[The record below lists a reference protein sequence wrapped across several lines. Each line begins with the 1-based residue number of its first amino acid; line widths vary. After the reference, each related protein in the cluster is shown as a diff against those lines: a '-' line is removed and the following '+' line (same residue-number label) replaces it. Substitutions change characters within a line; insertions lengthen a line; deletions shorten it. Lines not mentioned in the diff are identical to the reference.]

1 MQPRLHRDLDAF
13 ASVAE
18 PLFRTDAVTHTV
30 ALTVLAQLRSGWYPI
45 EDARTL
51 LTVHDGGRAVG
62 ATLRVAGWPLL
73 ASGLPPESAEP
84 VARAL
89 LEHDPELAAVSG
101 PKDRATAFA
110 AAWFAAYLEQ
120 TGAVIPSGTAAG
132 ASTGPTVAAVQAPS
146 SGAASAPA
154 PSSDAASAP
163 APCSGEAS
171 APALASGEA
180 SAPAPGSGAASAHAP
195 NPAQSPTSATVEVP
209 APAAPPGAVEEVRLR
224 LFRLGTLV
232 PPEGVSGTAR
242 LAGPADLDLVGKWMR
257 EFHAEA
263 APEAPS
269 PEPETLRGPL
279 ERPGELRALLLWL
292 DGGEP
297 VALAGASAPIEA
309 MSRIGPVYTPPDRR
323 GRGYGSA
330 VTSAATRW
338 ALDAGAR
345 HVVLFTDLANP
356 ISNGIYPRLGY
367 RPVHDAVQLAL
378 PTRSN

>member
-51 LTVHDGGRAVG
+51 LTVHDGDRPVG

-73 ASGLPPESAEP
+73 ASGLPAESAEP

-101 PKDRATAFA
+101 PKERAAAFA

-120 TGAVIPSGTAAG
+120 TGTTIPLGTAAA
-132 ASTGPTVAAVQAPS
+132 ASTGPTVAVKARGS
-146 SGAASAPA
+146 DTAPA
-154 PSSDAASAP
+154 PSSDLTP
-163 APCSGEAS
+163 AQSS
-171 APALASGEA
+171 
-180 SAPAPGSGAASAHAP
+180 
-195 NPAQSPTSATVEVP
+195 NPAQSPTSAEVQ
-209 APAAPPGAVEEVRLR
+209 APAAMPGAVEDVRLR
-224 LFRLGTLV
+224 LFRLDTLV
-232 PPEGVSGTAR
+232 PPEGVSGTAH
-242 LAGPADLDLVGKWMR
+242 LAGPADLDLVADWMR
-257 EFHAEA
+257 DFHAEA
-263 APEAPS
+263 APESPS
-269 PEPETLRGPL
+269 PEPEKLRGPL

-292 DGGEP
+292 DRGEP

-356 ISNGIYPRLGY
+356 ISNDIYPRLGY

-378 PTRSN
+378 PARSN